1 MFGKKKGFCILH
13 GTDVDVFY
21 LKKLDYVD
29 HACYEEKYWG
39 DEYNTIMRYEKN
51 PDSYIFVED
60 LETGNL
66 AGYLNFFPCE
76 DKLYQDNLWRSEVI
90 RDDDILPEEIAEYRA
105 EGNHLFIMSFAIHP
119 DYQGTEVIRLLSDDF
134 ITWLN
139 QKEADGFPIT
149 DIAATAVSSHGKK
162 ALVNYLFRELRV
174 MGDGNTVY
182 LCDEI
187 RLRKL
192 LAHDLYF
199 KSYQDDLYLFLPMA
213 EHSANLRV
221 SRFVKE
227 QKKRE
232 GDPLTALLMEQ
243 LQNYLSYEC
252 SNAVV
257 RDMDLIDL
265 GCFDF
270 LHTTDDYPLETF
282 GDKDGATVEP
292 GQKYRWVTNAEKQSD
307 DPEEEQE
314 IVIGDVRGHVVLTAH
329 RKTHLFVLTIM
340 FHSYPYSTTQMMDQ
354 MSYGYL
360 KIRDP
365 ENPKQYV
372 PFYEY
377 LLQNFGLHACGPA
390 KCLDYMSAKPVDE
403 REFQD
408 ILAAEAFNNMST
420 EYDIDSDELR
430 EMCQTNRAQFSDYE
444 AYLSSRSIAY
454 VKNDFAEKVEDRI
467 CDVADYLFIVIL
479 VLFQNTALEK
489 VNTKVTD
496 LLENEGEV
504 SFRIKLEIDQEYGK
518 TIRFWEKQ
526 NFKYLASQQESTVI
540 REAFLNDELKQE
552 YAEHQDFLNQIVDVK
567 AAISESRTGL
577 IINVVAIILAVIS
590 VQPFFVEIL
599 QVLYKHLDIQAAY
612 ADSTYNYTL
621 FGGIVAFIVIYN
633 IIRRKRH
640 ISVRR

>member
-1 MFGKKKGFCILH
+1 MFGKKKGFCIRY
-13 GTDVDVFY
+13 GTDVDIFY

-29 HACYEEKYWG
+29 QTCYEEKYWG
-39 DEYNTIMRYEKN
+39 DEFNTIRRFEKN
-51 PDSYIFVED
+51 SDSYIFVED
-60 LETGNL
+60 METGNL

-90 RDDDILPEEIAEYRA
+90 RDDDIEPEEIAEYNA
-105 EGNHLFIMSFAIHP
+105 DENHLFIMSLAIHP
-119 DYQGTEVIRLLSDDF
+119 DYQGTEVIRMLSDEF
-134 ITWLN
+134 IGWMN
-139 QKEADGFPIT
+139 RKETDGFPIT
-149 DIAATAVSSHGKK
+149 DIAATAVSTHGKK
-162 ALVNYLFRELRV
+162 ALTNYLFRQIRV

-182 LCDEI
+182 LCDGV

-192 LAHDLYF
+192 LAHELYL
-199 KSYQDDLYLFLPMA
+199 KSYQDDLYLFLPLA

-221 SRFVKE
+221 NKYVQNHRNADRDE
-227 QKKRE
+227 R
-232 GDPLTALLMEQ
+232 TALLIEE
-243 LQNYLSYEC
+243 LQEYLNYEC

-257 RDMDLIDL
+257 KDMDIIDL

-270 LHTTDDYPLETF
+270 LHTTDDYPFETF
-282 GDKDGATVEP
+282 GEKEGNKKES
-292 GQKYRWVTNAEKQSD
+292 GQKYRWVTNAQKTSE
-307 DPEEEQE
+307 DPLQE
-314 IVIGDVRGHVVLTAH
+314 IEIVVGDVTGHVILAAH

-340 FHSYPYSTTQMMDQ
+340 FPSYPFSTTQMLDQ

-365 ENPKQYV
+365 ENAGHYIPL
-372 PFYEY
+372 YEY
-377 LLQNFGLHACGPA
+377 LLQNFGLHQCGPA
-390 KCLDYMSAKPVDE
+390 KCLDYMSKKPADE

-408 ILAAEAFNNMST
+408 ILAAEAFNNMGT

-430 EMCQTNRAQFSDYE
+430 QMCHTNRAQFSDYE
-444 AYLSSRSIAY
+444 VYLSPRSIAY
-454 VKNDFAEKVEDRI
+454 IKNDFAAEIEDRI
-467 CDVADYLFIVIL
+467 CDIANYLFIVIL

-496 LLENEGEV
+496 VLENEGEV
-504 SFRIKLEIDQEYGK
+504 SFRTKLEIDQEYGK

-526 NFKYLASQQESTVI
+526 NFKYLASQQESAVI
-540 REAFLNDELKQE
+540 REAFLNEELKEE
-552 YAEHQDFLNQIVDVK
+552 YVEHQDFLNQVVEVK

-590 VQPFFVEIL
+590 VQPYFVEIL
-599 QVLYKHLDIQAAY
+599 QNLYHHLDIQAAY
-612 ADSTYNYTL
+612 ADSTYNYGL

-640 ISVRR
+640 ISIRR